1 MSLKKTGTGTEHRV
15 ITALLIT
22 LLVLTLSG
30 CAKHNA
36 NASVT
41 DTEKAETAAEN
52 TTAERKQFGT
62 LPLSKAEPVSVTAL
76 EKPEDGATFYTFHQL
91 EGDVAVYTATVKL
104 VTGSDNHVS
113 ADDDELLKLIDDREA
128 LKCLSIRSGEALEA
142 IGAFEANDF
151 SKLMSQV
158 EYVWGNPAYYEE

>member
-1 MSLKKTGTGTEHRV
+1 M

-76 EKPEDGATFYTFHQL
+76 EKPEDGSPLTFIK
-91 EGDVAVYTATVKL
+91 GDFYGKEIK
-104 VTGSDNHVS
+104 
-113 ADDDELLKLIDDREA
+113 DDDLSLL
-128 LKCLSIRSGEALEA
+128 S
-142 IGAFEANDF
+142 
-151 SKLMSQV
+151 
-158 EYVWGNPAYYEE
+158 